1 MFCSVF
7 DIEMYYNVHMINKIA
22 NNEQMDIDEITILK
36 LLLKNG
42 KINQRKISLISDYS
56 LGKVNQVINQLKVE
70 RYISSEGNITSKG
83 KSYINSHHSKRATI
97 LAAGYGLRMVP
108 INTEEPKGLL
118 EVHSEPLIERIIK
131 QLHEVGITDIKI
143 VVGFM
148 KEHYEYLIDQYDV
161 DLIVNPY
168 YSTRNNIY
176 SLYLARDRLA
186 DGYVIPCDIWFKD
199 NPFSTLEDPSWYLFS
214 DRLTDHSHWRV
225 SRTSKVRYTKESGNR
240 MIGIAYLNQ
249 DDAEI
254 LTGRLDKMI
263 KAKKYDSFWEDAL
276 VDKKQFLLN
285 GRIIPNSE
293 HAEINSYEEL
303 MELDSHSNHL
313 KTEAIKIIENTL
325 KVDKTKIHNIYTL
338 KKGMTNRSFSFKC
351 NDKRYIMRI
360 PGEGTDKLIDRKEEY
375 DVYQQ
380 VRDEP
385 YTENILYLNPNNGY
399 KLSEFLEDTRNSD
412 ANNLDDVTKC
422 MNLLRKFHQEN
433 YQVYHEFDIWKQI
446 DFYESLRKESSAY
459 KDFMMTKE
467 NVMKLKPFIRDNIKQ
482 WSLCHIDANADNFLI
497 DQNGEIY
504 LIDWEYAG
512 MQDPDLD
519 IAMYAIYAGYDRKQ
533 FDKLIDIY
541 YQNNCD
547 EVTRY
552 KIYAYAAVGGLLWSN
567 WCEYKQS
574 LGLDFGAYSIAQ
586 YRYAKEYSKLVLD
599 YLEKNNA

>member
-1 MFCSVF
+1 MKK
-7 DIEMYYNVHMINKIA
+7 NKKD
-22 NNEQMDIDEITILK
+22 EQMNINEILVLKILVMNK
-36 LLLKNG
+36 KS
-42 KINQRKISLISDYS
+42 NQRKVSLISDYS
-56 LGKVNQVINQLKVE
+56 LGKVNQVINQLKAKS
-70 RYISSEGNITSKG
+70 YISSEDNLTLKG
-83 KSYINSHHSKRATI
+83 KKYINSHHPKRAII

-176 SLYLARDRLA
+176 SLYLAKNRLA
-186 DGYVIPCDIWFKD
+186 NGYVIPCDIWFKD

-214 DRLTDHSHWRV
+214 DRLTDHSRWCV
-225 SRTSKVRYTKESGNR
+225 SKTSKVRYTKDFGNR

-254 LTGRLDKMI
+254 LTSRLDEMI
-263 KAKKYDSFWEDAL
+263 KAKKYGSFWEDAL

-313 KTEAIKIIENTL
+313 KTEAIKIIENAL
-325 KVDKTKIHNIYTL
+325 RVDKTEIHNIHTL
-338 KKGMTNRSFSFKC
+338 KKGMTNRSFSFEC
-351 NDKRYIMRI
+351 NNKRYIMRI
-360 PGEGTDKLIDRKEEY
+360 PGRGTDKLIDRKEEY

>member
-1 MFCSVF
+1 M
-7 DIEMYYNVHMINKIA
+7 
-22 NNEQMDIDEITILK
+22 
-36 LLLKNG
+36 
-42 KINQRKISLISDYS
+42 
-56 LGKVNQVINQLKVE
+56 
-70 RYISSEGNITSKG
+70 
-83 KSYINSHHSKRATI
+83 
-97 LAAGYGLRMVP
+97 
-108 INTEEPKGLL
+108 
-118 EVHSEPLIERIIK
+118 
-131 QLHEVGITDIKI
+131 
-143 VVGFM
+143 
-148 KEHYEYLIDQYDV
+148 
-161 DLIVNPY
+161 
-168 YSTRNNIY
+168 
-176 SLYLARDRLA
+176 
-186 DGYVIPCDIWFKD
+186 
-199 NPFSTLEDPSWYLFS
+199 
-214 DRLTDHSHWRV
+214 
-225 SRTSKVRYTKESGNR
+225 
-240 MIGIAYLNQ
+240 
-249 DDAEI
+249 
-254 LTGRLDKMI
+254 
-263 KAKKYDSFWEDAL
+263 
-276 VDKKQFLLN
+276 LN

-313 KTEAIKIIENTL
+313 KTEAIKIIENAL
-325 KVDKTKIHNIYTL
+325 RVDKTEIHNIHTL
-338 KKGMTNRSFSFKC
+338 KKGMTNRSFSFEC
-351 NDKRYIMRI
+351 NNKRYIMRI
-360 PGEGTDKLIDRKEEY
+360 PGRGTDKLIDRKEEY

-380 VRDEP
+380 VRDKP
-385 YTENILYLNPNNGY
+385 YTENILYLNPINGY

-412 ANNLDDVTKC
+412 ANNWDDVTKC